1 MGFKREHKERTT
13 EPSVD
18 EVGSGM
24 KRGGKTKK
32 MKYRSIPTGIAPR

>member
-1 MGFKREHKERTT
+1 MAFKSMSKMKTT

-24 KRGGKTKK
+24 KRGGKVKWEQVVEW
-32 MKYRSIPTGIAPR
+32 GI